1 MSLLRG
7 GQSAESSGQ
16 GYLPP
21 KAARFLGQMC
31 SEIGSQRGPWSPSP
45 RAAREL
51 GVPEP
56 SPQAARG
63 LGVPEPSPRA
73 ARGLGVPEP
82 SPWVARGLGVP
93 ARCPL
98 PRTDRPTSLSHWSHA
113 PSADEPKRFSFASS
127 DVASAASGLS
137 AFAHPPPPHLLHP
150 SEVNSSEN
158 FPWEQFPLLIMPAAP
173 AQLLLSGSRQQ
184 GRRLTLAWNSR
195 GDGGGGADSWDYDK
209 GWQAVWYASPGHT
222 LSLPYWGDKD
232 DFPCWSLSAIK
243 TKHSNAALRFKLPPP
258 QPSTRYHLLQRKL
271 NLLI

>member
-45 RAAREL
+45 RAA
-51 GVPEP
+51 
-56 SPQAARG
+56 QG
-63 LGVPEPSPRA
+63 LGVPEPSPR
-73 ARGLGVPEP
+73 
-82 SPWVARGLGVP
+82 VARGLGVP

-258 QPSTRYHLLQRKL
+258 HNLLQDTTSSKE
-271 NLLI
+271 N

>member
-7 GQSAESSGQ
+7 GQSAESSRQ
-16 GYLPP
+16 GCLPP

-31 SEIGSQRGPWSPSP
+31 SEIGSRGDLGALPTGGSGAGGPGALPTGSLGAGGP
-45 RAAREL
+45 RAL
-51 GVPEP
+51 T
-56 SPQAARG
+56 
-63 LGVPEPSPRA
+63 
-73 ARGLGVPEP
+73 
-82 SPWVARGLGVP
+82 

-243 TKHSNAALRFKLPPP
+243 TKHSNAALRFKPPP
-258 QPSTRYHLLQRKL
+258 RNLLQDTTSSKE
-271 NLLI
+271 N